1 MSGNLDFYFAEM
13 DRLLA
18 LDSRYKRP
26 GFTMDVNDCAYL
38 YTLAVYSL
46 LMLRELG
53 VQADTDLELPSLMT
67 KRMPRYLYDMVYQ
80 EDGEEDDGYTGYNYY
95 AMQWVEMYEPY
106 MGYLSRKN
114 AYCELSEFMYRF
126 FQDIRRKNNFGLW
139 TVFTEGE
146 CIELCSTELCSTEPY
161 PAADTPEG
169 NPIIQAAAFFME
181 SRGNTDHLHSM
192 GIEISREERNEMS
205 YSINNTLFIE
215 GIFVLTSPVSGKVA
229 EALENSSIND
239 RNARSFTEKCRKLDK
254 LLWRPG
260 ATVLADYTNNYE
272 SAATRSQIIGS
283 DSDFEV
289 SFDYAEISPLLPVYL
304 YYLEKAAGEL
314 DRIYFHGKVS
324 GEDTDGK
331 QE

>member
-80 EDGEEDDGYTGYNYY
+80 EDDGYTGYNYY

-106 MGYLSRKN
+106 MGYLNRKN

-126 FQDIRRKNNFGLW
+126 FQDIRKKHNFGLW
-139 TVFTEGE
+139 TVFTERE
-146 CIELCSTELCSTEPY
+146 CMELCSTELCSTEPY
-161 PAADTPEG
+161 PAANTPER

-181 SRGNTDHLHSM
+181 SRGNTDCLHSM
-192 GIEISREERNEMS
+192 GIEISREERNEMG
-205 YSINNTLFIE
+205 YSINNTLFIN
-215 GIFVLTSPVSGKVA
+215 GIFVLTSPISGKIA
-229 EALENSSIND
+229 EELENSGIND
-239 RNARSFTEKCRKLDK
+239 GYGRSFPEKCEGLRR

-260 ATVLADYTNNYE
+260 ETILADYANSYE
-272 SAATRSQIIGS
+272 SADTMSQIIGS

-304 YYLEKAAGEL
+304 YYLEMAAGEL
-314 DRIYFHGKVS
+314 DRIYFNGKVL

-331 QE
+331 QK